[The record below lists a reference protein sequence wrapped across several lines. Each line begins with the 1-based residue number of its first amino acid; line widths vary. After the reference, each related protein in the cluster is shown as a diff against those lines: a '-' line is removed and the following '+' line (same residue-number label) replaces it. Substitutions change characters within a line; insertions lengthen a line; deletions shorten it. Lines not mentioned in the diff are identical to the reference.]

1 MGIRCNLRHWMA
13 DARMNTF
20 TEVIRLTGLSRNTL
34 VKLRDEAGLES
45 VELSTF
51 IAVCDAFGRPLS
63 DLLEYIPDTDQG
75 SEPAG

>member
-20 TEVIRLTGLSRNTL
+20 TEAIKLTGLSRNTL

-51 IAVCDAFGRPLS
+51 IAVCDAFCRPLS
-63 DLLEYIPDTDQG
+63 ELLEYIPDDRQ
-75 SEPAG
+75 EPMD